1 MNPFKELTGVVSPLL
16 DDDMNTDQIIPSAYL
31 KDVHANL
38 GEGLFAYLR
47 RRPNGEII
55 NSFVLEKESFK
66 NSKILLVG
74 ENFGCGSSREH
85 AVWALQE
92 FGIQCL
98 IGKSFADLFR
108 ENCLK
113 NGVLTISLEKEAY
126 SLVLENVS
134 DISAEQLTV
143 NLVTKEILKNGKVLC
158 DFTINGNERHM
169 LLNGLDDIGLTLGE
183 ESLISKWE
191 KNIIGDFPFLQSP
204 ITDGY

>member
-1 MNPFKELTGVVSPLL
+1 MNPFKELTGIVSPIL

-47 RRPNGEII
+47 RKPDGEII
-55 NSFVLEKESFK
+55 HSFVLEQEAFK
-66 NSKILLVG
+66 KSKILLVG
-74 ENFGCGSSREH
+74 DNFGCGSSREH

-98 IGKSFADLFR
+98 IGKGFADLFR

-113 NGVLTISLEKEAY
+113 NGVLTISLDQESYA
-126 SLVLENVS
+126 LVLDSVS
-134 DISAEQLTV
+134 NINAKQLTV
-143 NLVTKEILKNGKVLC
+143 SLLNRDIVEDGQVLC
-158 DFTINGNERHM
+158 NFKINDNERHM

-183 ESLISKWE
+183 ENLISKWE
-191 KNIIGDFPFLQSP
+191 KNIIGDCPFLQTP

>member
-74 ENFGCGSSREH
+74 DNFGCGSSREH

-113 NGVLTISLEKEAY
+113 NGVLTISLDKEAY

>member
-1 MNPFKELTGVVSPLL
+1 MNPFKVLTGIVSPIL

-47 RRPNGEII
+47 RKPNGEAID
-55 NSFVLEKESFK
+55 SFVLEKESFK
-66 NSKILLVG
+66 TTKILLVG
-74 ENFGCGSSREH
+74 NNFGCGSSREH

-98 IGKSFADLFR
+98 IGKSFAELFR

-113 NGVLTISLEKEAY
+113 NGVLTISLDDESYAI
-126 SLVLENVS
+126 VLKIVS
-134 DISAEQLTV
+134 NLYAKKLTV
-143 NLVTKEILKNGKVLC
+143 NLLNKEIVDDGQVLC
-158 DFTINGNERHM
+158 HFNIKDNERHM

-191 KNIIGDFPFLQSP
+191 ENIIGHHPYLQSP

>member
-74 ENFGCGSSREH
+74 DNFGCGSSREH

-143 NLVTKEILKNGKVLC
+143 NLVTKEILKHGKVLC

>member
-113 NGVLTISLEKEAY
+113 NGVLTISLDKEAY

>member
-1 MNPFKELTGVVSPLL
+1 MNPFKVLTGIVSPIL

-47 RRPNGEII
+47 RKPNGEAID
-55 NSFVLEKESFK
+55 SFVLEKESFK
-66 NSKILLVG
+66 TTKILLVG
-74 ENFGCGSSREH
+74 NNFGCGSSREH

-98 IGKSFADLFR
+98 IGKSFAELFR
-108 ENCLK
+108 ENCFK
-113 NGVLTISLEKEAY
+113 NGVLTISLDDESYAI
-126 SLVLENVS
+126 VLKIVS
-134 DISAEQLTV
+134 NLYAKKLTV
-143 NLVTKEILKNGKVLC
+143 NLLNKEIVDDGQVLC
-158 DFTINGNERHM
+158 HFNIKDNERHM

-191 KNIIGDFPFLQSP
+191 ENIIGHHPYLQSP

>member
-47 RRPNGEII
+47 RRPHGEII

-74 ENFGCGSSREH
+74 DNFGCGSSREH

-158 DFTINGNERHM
+158 YFTINGNERHM